1 MSKEEL
7 RQSLDALHTEL
18 NQVTTIDAAIKGRME
33 HLIEDIERQLEEPD
47 SLEHG
52 RNAQQKLPT
61 LIEQFEA
68 DHPKLTERLNG
79 LMVTLSGMG
88 V

>member
-1 MSKEEL
+1 MSKENL
-7 RQSLDALHTEL
+7 RQSLDELHTEL
-18 NQVTTIDAAIKGRME
+18 DQLTAIDAAIKERME
-33 HLIEDIERQLEEPD
+33 HLIADIERQLEEPD
-47 SLEHG
+47 DLEHG

-68 DHPKLTERLNG
+68 EHPKLTERLNG